1 LFFLSV
7 CFQLNQRTLSIPSI
21 YITYLESVHA
31 YFNKFL
37 PLSKEEFQELL
48 PFFEIREFDKKEQVV
63 KLGEIDIYYNII
75 LKGLARKYVMVGKK
89 DVTLQLS
96 TEGQMIHSEI
106 SFNRQVPSEAIV
118 ETIEPTILLSI
129 SYDNLQQVY
138 RLNPRIE
145 RLGRLLITH
154 MFVKKDF
161 RDFAQLKKTT
171 RERFLDY
178 MNSHPA
184 MLQRVPQKYIA
195 SYLNIKPETFSRL
208 KHLMRMKK

>member
-1 LFFLSV
+1 M
-7 CFQLNQRTLSIPSI
+7 SIPSN
-21 YITYLESVHA
+21 YTTYLENVHA

-37 PLSKEEFQELL
+37 PLSEEEFEQLL

-63 KLGEIDIYYNII
+63 RLGEIDIYYNII

-118 ETIEPTILLSI
+118 ETIEPTTLLSI

-138 RLNPRIE
+138 KLNPRIE